1 LGRPLPVAGV
11 RGLALAVVLCALL
24 PLVGLAQNA
33 AESPPP
39 KTPAKRQ
46 SSDKAKDTA
55 PGSAS
60 KQSSSKDETAGAKR
74 DQEAEK
80 TAPPNVAEST
90 TEPAPDGK
98 AEDGGGTSDEKAQGA
113 GAGGPK
119 SEGAVGEPAAAGNV
133 AEGGSPAQG
142 GTGGATSPGPGAPA
156 SAQPPGEPLPPPPA
170 PGQAANAAE
179 GRPAGAGAGNLA
191 ENSGLQTNGEGVA
204 EPPPPPF
211 GLPAPAE
218 VAGSTAGYTPPEMA
232 LSVPSLDQW
241 PAPPPAET
249 YTQPERGYL
258 KERPLPAPDV
268 TETDQERAAR
278 NIEESLKS
286 LNLQLESR
294 PAEGIKIPL
303 PSGIVTFKAADAF
316 QFDRRQRI
324 LTFTGNAEIIFSDVA
339 VWADLIEINDSAA
352 TAYAKGYVAVQQQDD
367 ILYCDEL
374 YLNYDTKSVEMLN
387 VEGNTGGPRLSGT
400 LYFSASRAYGT
411 LDRLTMQ
418 ACEVTTCSPFCGSP
432 KEAHLSAHKAV
443 YKRNT
448 SIVLHDVYFYA
459 REHKVGYVPLLAF
472 PLPRQRT
479 YEQPQSEIQ
488 QNYGYDQFQG
498 FFAKFAYTYWTRWA
512 ENVAQPLKGVV
523 KLDLVQKLGP
533 GLGVR
538 QDILVPGMG
547 VTTLTAFYQQDWPEA
562 VATSV
567 FGRKSANAGKNFKF
581 TLDQELNFSRE
592 MTGSFLKIN
601 RTNIFVPNITIAGQ
615 GTRTNTWQSTFNL
628 NFQRN
633 KTQAALAGNQN
644 INTQGGYL
652 KPDGTREPLQ
662 QSTTTSGNFS
672 FNRDLTKE
680 LKFGLTDAYSANKG
694 GTNKQRLPADQEGN
708 FQMQLNY
715 TGATKTRAEGYGA
728 KLTYRENGIDFD
740 RDRNTTDN
748 KVTINKDL
756 PSLEV
761 TLPRNLFNDGA
772 YFNDFHVE
780 LGNLVTGQRR
790 TPESI
795 FRARVHA
802 GGSDQLRFS
811 HSSNLSTNASF
822 DQYWYD
828 DGNAQY
834 AIRSGLTYSYDTY
847 GWFRFDSGWNL
858 NFHQGVRAPPVPTD
872 RQSYSQYAN
881 YKFTFTNRRSWR
893 WQLSGGYALDRDTL
907 QSISSTF
914 EWDPNRTFGL
924 TQNFTLNYAI
934 NNVTGQTK
942 KLKRFKLGPSAGL
955 AGYIRSPYVD
965 PLGFY
970 NWQLRFSLDTDIE
983 RHFRTTRLDMRWYK
997 RYDRGWSSEVS
1008 GNYVDGTDPPP
1019 ALSTEFVRNFVKQIV
1034 VRKVS
1039 CCTTIEGGWQSELHQ
1054 FYVNLYLNALPQYP
1068 GELDVGRYSYVQ
1080 GGQTVYK
1087 YDPRGLFPSD
1097 SVRSD
1102 ILLDLFGISALPFGG
1117 SPF

>member
-1 LGRPLPVAGV
+1 
-11 RGLALAVVLCALL
+11 
-24 PLVGLAQNA
+24 
-33 AESPPP
+33 
-39 KTPAKRQ
+39 
-46 SSDKAKDTA
+46 
-55 PGSAS
+55 
-60 KQSSSKDETAGAKR
+60 
-74 DQEAEK
+74 
-80 TAPPNVAEST
+80 
-90 TEPAPDGK
+90 
-98 AEDGGGTSDEKAQGA
+98 
-113 GAGGPK
+113 
-119 SEGAVGEPAAAGNV
+119 
-133 AEGGSPAQG
+133 
-142 GTGGATSPGPGAPA
+142 
-156 SAQPPGEPLPPPPA
+156 
-170 PGQAANAAE
+170 
-179 GRPAGAGAGNLA
+179 
-191 ENSGLQTNGEGVA
+191 
-204 EPPPPPF
+204 
-211 GLPAPAE
+211 
-218 VAGSTAGYTPPEMA
+218 
-232 LSVPSLDQW
+232 
-241 PAPPPAET
+241 
-249 YTQPERGYL
+249 
-258 KERPLPAPDV
+258 
-268 TETDQERAAR
+268 
-278 NIEESLKS
+278 
-286 LNLQLESR
+286 
-294 PAEGIKIPL
+294 
-303 PSGIVTFKAADAF
+303 
-316 QFDRRQRI
+316 
-324 LTFTGNAEIIFSDVA
+324 

-387 VEGNTGGPRLSGT
+387 VEGNTGGPRISGT
-400 LYFSASRAYGT
+400 LYFSASRASGT
-411 LDRLTMQ
+411 LDRLTMM

-472 PLPRQRT
+472 PLPRQRS
-479 YEQPQSEIQ
+479 YEQPESEIQ
-488 QNYGYDQFQG
+488 QNYGYDQQQG

-512 ENVAQPLKGVV
+512 DNVAQPLKGVV

-538 QDILVPGMG
+538 QDFLIPGMG

-592 MTGSFLKIN
+592 MTGTLKVN
-601 RTNIFVPNITIAGQ
+601 RTNIFVPSITRTGQ
-615 GTRTNTWQSTFNL
+615 GSRTNTWQSTFNL
-628 NFQRN
+628 NFQRS
-633 KTQAALAGNQN
+633 KTQAALSGSQN
-644 INTQGGYL
+644 INTTGGYL

-680 LKFGLTDAYSANKG
+680 LKFGLTDTYSANKG
-694 GTNKQRLPADQEGN
+694 GAAKQRLPADQEGN

-715 TGATKTRAEGYGA
+715 AGAPKTRAEGYGA

-748 KVTINKDL
+748 KVSIRKEL

-761 TLPRNLFNDGA
+761 TLPRNLFNDGG

-790 TPESI
+790 SPETI
-795 FRARVHA
+795 FRAHVRA

-811 HSSNLSTNASF
+811 HSSNLSTNAAF

-834 AIRSGLTYSYDTY
+834 TIGTGLNYSYDTY
-847 GWFRFDSGWNL
+847 NWFRFDSGWNL
-858 NFHQGVRAPPVPTD
+858 NYRQGVRLPPVPGETT
-872 RQSYSQYAN
+872 SYHQNATYR
-881 YKFTFTNRRSWR
+881 FTFTNRRSWR
-893 WQLSGGYALDRDTL
+893 WQLSGGYSLDRDTL
-907 QSISSTF
+907 NSISSSL

-924 TQNFTLNYAI
+924 TQNFVLNYAI
-934 NNVTGQTK
+934 NNVTYLDDQGHLQTK
-942 KLKRFKLGPSAGL
+942 KLKRFKLDPRAGV
-955 AGYIRSPYVD
+955 AGYVRSPYVD
-965 PLGFY
+965 PLGYY

-983 RHFRTTRLDMRWYK
+983 RHFRTTRLDLRWYK

-1019 ALSTEFVRNFVKQIV
+1019 DFTSQFVRNFVKQIV

-1068 GELDVGRYSYVQ
+1068 GELDIGRYSNVQ
-1080 GGQTVYK
+1080 GGQTTYK
-1087 YDPRGLFPSD
+1087 YDPRGLFPVD
-1097 SVRSD
+1097 SVRND